1 VGWMTLFLAK
11 SRVEPAPA
19 AVFETGHRLMAG
31 HAGRFGLLVAETRE
45 AAPRARSGDQEGPT
59 ALGMMRESCDAFDM
73 WTDQRGSELLFL
85 AECRRLLASAAKEG
99 LTGRLG
105 ISTQQAPII
114 QPVNFAYHHNQ
125 IVVRLGS
132 GHMADIISGAL
143 VAFEVDHVDHEAQ
156 TAWSVL
162 VRGLATP
169 LEGSEGRAAAKFAPT
184 PLVPAPGDAVFVVR
198 LDVVTGRRFP
208 LEKTQAGSAGHNTG
222 RAPRGTSATKRRD
235 GNAQGPDATPT
246 SPP

>member
-1 VGWMTLFLAK
+1 
-11 SRVEPAPA
+11 
-19 AVFETGHRLMAG
+19 
-31 HAGRFGLLVAETRE
+31 
-45 AAPRARSGDQEGPT
+45 
-59 ALGMMRESCDAFDM
+59 MRESCDDFDM

-85 AECRRLLASAAKEG
+85 TECRRLLASAAKEG

-114 QPVNFAYHHNQ
+114 QPVNFAYHNHQ

-143 VAFEVDHVDHEAQ
+143 VAFEVDHVDDKNH

-169 LEGSEGRAAAKFAPT
+169 LEEAEGRSAKFAPT
-184 PLVPAPGDAVFVVR
+184 PLVPAPGDAVFVIR

-208 LEKTQAGSAGHNTG
+208 LAKAQADSPGRKAE
-222 RAPRGTSATKRRD
+222 RAPRGTSATKKKD
-235 GNAQGPDATPT
+235 GNARRPDAAPRL
-246 SPP
+246 PP